1 MPAVCAIL
9 VNYFSAPLVA
19 RAVQSV
25 LAQGGGLPGALDVR
39 VVDNSADAAEAARLR
54 QMLPPQ
60 ATLTVNESNEGFARA
75 CNRAFAGSRAPF
87 VLLLNPDALLLP
99 GALAS
104 LTEILVRDAQAGA
117 AGPRTYWDEGR
128 AFLMPPSTFPSTA
141 SLLGDLM
148 ARHWPW
154 ADRWRSRLF
163 RARAWRAWHTDQPV
177 TVPALSGGHVLLK
190 RAALEAAGGLFDE
203 RFFLYWEDSDL
214 MQRLRA
220 AGYRLWLVP
229 QAQAVHA
236 YTHSPEKGR
245 LIGAGWPAYF
255 EKHFAP
261 GWLPWSTLER
271 VLAPAPGAAPWP
283 TLHEA
288 PRDNGDLVLP
298 VPSEWQG
305 GWLLEISP
313 SRDFVPAIGHLGR
326 GPVARVPA
334 ALHGRLTGAV
344 YHLRL
349 TPDTR
354 WPRHSLGWQFQN

>member
-9 VNYFSAPLVA
+9 VNYFSAPLTA

-25 LAQGGGLPGALDVR
+25 LAQGGGLPDALEVR
-39 VVDNSADAAEAARLR
+39 VVDNSADQTEAARLR
-54 QMLPPQ
+54 QMLPQ
-60 ATLTVNESNEGFARA
+60 EAALMVNDTNEGFARA
-75 CNRAFAGSRAPF
+75 CNRALAGSRAPF

-99 GALAS
+99 GALAR
-104 LTEILVRDAQAGA
+104 LTEVLVRDAQAGA

-128 AFLMPPSTFPSTA
+128 EYLMPPSTFPSAA
-141 SLLGDLM
+141 SRLGDL
-148 ARHWPW
+148 AAQHWPW
-154 ADRWRSRLF
+154 AGRLRSRLF
-163 RARAWRAWHTDQPV
+163 RARAWHAWHGERPM

-190 RAALEAAGGLFDE
+190 RAALDAAGGLFDE

-220 AGYRLWLVP
+220 AGYTLWLVP

-236 YTHSPEKGR
+236 YTHSPEKSR

-261 GWLPWSTLER
+261 GWLPWSAMER
-271 VLAPAPGAAPWP
+271 VLAPAAAPWP
-283 TLHEA
+283 TLPAA
-288 PRDNGDLVLP
+288 PRDQGDLVLP
-298 VPSEWQG
+298 VPPDWQRA
-305 GWLLEISP
+305 WLLEISP
-313 SRDFVPAIGHLGR
+313 DRAFVPAIGHLGR

-334 ALHGRLTGAV
+334 ALHGRLGGAV

-349 TPDTR
+349 SPDTP
-354 WPRHSLGWQFQN
+354 WLRHSLGWQFQN